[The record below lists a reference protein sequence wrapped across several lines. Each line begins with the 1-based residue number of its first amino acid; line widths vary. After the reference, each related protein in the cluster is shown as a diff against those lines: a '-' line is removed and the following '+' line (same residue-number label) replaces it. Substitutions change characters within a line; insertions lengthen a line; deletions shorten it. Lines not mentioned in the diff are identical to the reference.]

1 MLRSAH
7 AQNVALLPSR
17 FHDDAQVRSV
27 GAALSGVVVVRAVRQ
42 NLAQQDRG
50 NKRRILVLDVR
61 RDRSLTQI
69 LLKTSWRTVL
79 VRAQGSQ
86 QCREV
91 TPPARRCKKSSGSS
105 VKRYTCWH
113 ADENAFERIIQG
125 RPVEK
130 ATLKHKSKEEVLQIM
145 DQKVCDK
152 IKRLDVLHYQKQ
164 QKQKKLQYL
173 KSMYGSVL
181 LEKRRNDT
189 TDGEKCEEEKMLRIL
204 ENRLDKSSIKRQ
216 QAEHMSKLYLKKRVH
231 LQKERLTFPVLL
243 NSLEAHL
250 LQQHAEL
257 VQLQAQTADAIQK
270 RNLAETR
277 LQHLQEKVGK
287 AKQERVKVQMS
298 FRDQIKKERI
308 IFEHLDKQFLQRI
321 EMQSQRNLA
330 MLDDYQSSPFTV
342 EQEKKK
348 CTLDE
353 ATGCITK
360 ATGVSNV
367 QDILQRTLIQEE
379 TNSNLEKIRQK
390 NDEELQCV
398 IQQREYLQKTFDQL
412 KYSRE
417 VNDNESLGDMKTQ
430 LENVQ
435 KRLVCG
441 KEAMA
446 KSRTLLDS
454 IKTGIEHL
462 KDKLNSISLGEDV
475 DLLENLD
482 STSDESVLELFSLVE
497 SKLKC
502 LLEGVQ
508 EKDFEEISML
518 IEEDEFHTTLE
529 GKQPF
534 NNAQFQSASSKQQV
548 DSLYVNQEI
557 AKFNKSRAMLK
568 KRSQKIIEEYKQKR
582 IH

>member
-1 MLRSAH
+1 MANGARSSARFTTMQGSDAACPTMQEKLRKLSKTVHMLEEE
-7 AQNVALLPSR
+7 QKT
-17 FHDDAQVRSV
+17 FHDDT
-27 GAALSGVVVVRAVRQ
+27 Q
-42 NLAQQDRG
+42 NIIKKNHDKICFLRKDNQR
-50 NKRRILVLDVR
+50 VR
-61 RDRSLTQI
+61 RA
-69 LLKTSWRTVL
+69 L
-79 VRAQGSQ
+79 VTTLQ
-86 QCREV
+86 
-91 TPPARRCKKSSGSS
+91 
-105 VKRYTCWH
+105 H

-130 ATLKHKSKEEVLQIM
+130 ATLKHKSKE
-145 DQKVCDK
+145 
-152 IKRLDVLHYQKQ
+152 
-164 QKQKKLQYL
+164 
-173 KSMYGSVL
+173 
-181 LEKRRNDT
+181 
-189 TDGEKCEEEKMLRIL
+189 MLRIL

>member
-1 MLRSAH
+1 MANGARSSARFTTMQGSDAACPTMQEKLRKLSKTVHMLEEE
-7 AQNVALLPSR
+7 QKT
-17 FHDDAQVRSV
+17 FHDDT
-27 GAALSGVVVVRAVRQ
+27 Q
-42 NLAQQDRG
+42 NIIKKNHDKICFLRKDNQR
-50 NKRRILVLDVR
+50 VR
-61 RDRSLTQI
+61 RA
-69 LLKTSWRTVL
+69 L
-79 VRAQGSQ
+79 VTTLQ
-86 QCREV
+86 
-91 TPPARRCKKSSGSS
+91 
-105 VKRYTCWH
+105 H

-308 IFEHLDKQFLQRI
+308 IFEHLDK
-321 EMQSQRNLA
+321 
-330 MLDDYQSSPFTV
+330 
-342 EQEKKK
+342 
-348 CTLDE
+348 
-353 ATGCITK
+353 
-360 ATGVSNV
+360 

>member
-1 MLRSAH
+1 MANGARSSARFTTMQGSDAACPTMQEKLRKLSKTVHMLEEE
-7 AQNVALLPSR
+7 QKT
-17 FHDDAQVRSV
+17 FHDDT
-27 GAALSGVVVVRAVRQ
+27 Q
-42 NLAQQDRG
+42 NIIKKNHDKICFLRKDNQR
-50 NKRRILVLDVR
+50 VR
-61 RDRSLTQI
+61 RA
-69 LLKTSWRTVL
+69 L
-79 VRAQGSQ
+79 VTTLQ
-86 QCREV
+86 
-91 TPPARRCKKSSGSS
+91 
-105 VKRYTCWH
+105 H

-367 QDILQRTLIQEE
+367 Q
-379 TNSNLEKIRQK
+379 
-390 NDEELQCV
+390 
-398 IQQREYLQKTFDQL
+398 
-412 KYSRE
+412 
-417 VNDNESLGDMKTQ
+417 
-430 LENVQ
+430 
-435 KRLVCG
+435 
-441 KEAMA
+441 
-446 KSRTLLDS
+446 
-454 IKTGIEHL
+454 
-462 KDKLNSISLGEDV
+462 GEDV

>member
-1 MLRSAH
+1 MQGSDAACPTMQEKLRKLSKTVHMLEEE
-7 AQNVALLPSR
+7 QKT
-17 FHDDAQVRSV
+17 FHDDT
-27 GAALSGVVVVRAVRQ
+27 Q
-42 NLAQQDRG
+42 NIIKKNHDKICFLRKDNQR
-50 NKRRILVLDVR
+50 VR
-61 RDRSLTQI
+61 RA
-69 LLKTSWRTVL
+69 L
-79 VRAQGSQ
+79 VTTLQ
-86 QCREV
+86 
-91 TPPARRCKKSSGSS
+91 
-105 VKRYTCWH
+105 H

-435 KRLVCG
+435 KRLVCR